1 MNIASFALAAA
12 FAAVLGYAQPASAQT
27 QDRTGATTRSDPGTG
42 MDGAMMNHGS
52 MMKGGHHGAATNGI
66 GNDERSGNGRDDD
79 DNAAAA
85 GRDDGNQTGRRSG
98 NEHMHMGM
106 GRMWRQRQMM
116 HAMGGA
122 QFHFARGK
130 TRIDVRCSVQEDTQ
144 ACVRGATELLDAIAQ
159 LRNGRHDD
167 RSGAATGD
175 GQGETNGSAAAPNGE
190 QDQDAP
196 GERM

>member
-1 MNIASFALAAA
+1 
-12 FAAVLGYAQPASAQT
+12 
-27 QDRTGATTRSDPGTG
+27 
-42 MDGAMMNHGS
+42 MMNHGS
-52 MMKGGHHGAATNGI
+52 MMNGEEHGAATNGI
-66 GNDERSGNGRDDD
+66 GNDERGGNGRDDD

-98 NEHMHMGM
+98 NERMHMGM
-106 GRMWRQRQMM
+106 GQMWRQRQMM

-167 RSGAATGD
+167 RSVARSDTRSPARRVSTLPR
-175 GQGETNGSAAAPNGE
+175 SIRRRSSVRSPAHAWC
-190 QDQDAP
+190 
-196 GERM
+196 